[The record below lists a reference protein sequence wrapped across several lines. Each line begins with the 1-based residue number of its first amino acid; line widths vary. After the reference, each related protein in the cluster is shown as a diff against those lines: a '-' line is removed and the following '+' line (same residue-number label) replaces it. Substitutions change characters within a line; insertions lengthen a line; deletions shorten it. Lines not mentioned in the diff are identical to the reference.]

1 MNNIPWKVFLPLKH
15 QTGHGLS
22 CCATWVENGDKES
35 HAWLGLPPQ
44 AVRYGLFQREEKDEK
59 QVRVREAEEQAK
71 RPVTWWRT
79 VAGTT
84 A

>member
-1 MNNIPWKVFLPLKH
+1 M
-15 QTGHGLS
+15 
-22 CCATWVENGDKES
+22 
-35 HAWLGLPPQ
+35 AWLASAGSQIWPFST
-44 AVRYGLFQREEKDEK
+44 GGKDEK

-71 RPVTWWRT
+71 QPVTWWRT